1 MVMIDLHTHSHF
13 SDGTFSPTELVNLA
27 KSLKMKALA
36 ITDHDTILGLNE
48 GIKAAKNKN
57 VNFIPGIELSVLHTP
72 GELHILGLGL
82 KNWENA
88 PILRKINNSRKSRNI
103 KIIEL
108 MNLNGLNIKY
118 TDLEKFTKG
127 TIGRPHFAA
136 WMISKGYVKNM
147 NEAFKGYLS
156 RGKAFYIPREMVSLE
171 EAVDFIHN
179 CSGYALIAHPLNIA
193 VNFNTLLEKM
203 DNWLDM
209 GIDGFEG
216 MYGGAKKNITKR
228 LLNYGRA
235 KGCLIT
241 GGSDFHGKNKPHI
254 KLGKTK
260 KMGIISDEFL
270 PNELT
275 HQF

>member
-203 DNWLDM
+203 DNWLNL